1 MKRASTNCNVR
12 NEEEIKMDIRY
23 STGKEPFKRMNTEEL
38 REEFLITGIFN
49 ADDVSAVYSHVDR
62 IVTMGAMPVS
72 KRISIDKN
80 IDTWKNFGVKYLL
93 ERREMGTIN
102 IGGPGSVFA
111 DGRKFEMNHFD
122 GLYLP
127 MGTKTVEFESDNPNE
142 PAKFYICTTPA
153 HTPKPAVHI
162 PYEKAIHKH
171 LGEQKTSN
179 ERTINQYI
187 HPDVLDTCQLSM
199 GLTHLE
205 EGSVWNTMPV
215 HTHERRMEVYFY
227 FDIPQDNVV
236 FHFMGEPDQ
245 TRHIVMHNE
254 EAVINPS
261 WSIHSG
267 CGTSNYTFI
276 WAMCGENRA
285 YDDQDWI
292 KTPDLK

>member
-1 MKRASTNCNVR
+1 
-12 NEEEIKMDIRY
+12 MDIRY
-23 STGKEPFKRMNTEEL
+23 STGKEPFKRMTTEEL
-38 REEFLITGIFN
+38 RQEFLITDMFK

-62 IVTMGAMPVS
+62 IVTMGAMPV
-72 KRISIDKN
+72 KEKVGLEKN
-80 IDTWKNFGVKYLL
+80 IDPWKNFGVTYVL
-93 ERREMGTIN
+93 ERRELGTIN
-102 IGGPGSVFA
+102 IGGPGCVFA
-111 DGRKFEMNHFD
+111 DGTEYLMKHWD

-127 MGTKTVEFESDNPNE
+127 MGTKDVKFASDDPEN
-142 PAKFYICTTPA
+142 PAKFFICTTPA
-153 HTPKPAVHI
+153 HTPKPATHV

-171 LGEQKTSN
+171 LGSQATSN
-179 ERTINQYI
+179 ERTINQYL

-205 EGSVWNTMPV
+205 DGSVWNTMPM

-227 FDIPQDNVV
+227 FDIPKDNVV
-236 FHFMGEPDQ
+236 FHFMGEPNQ
-245 TRHIVMHNE
+245 TRHIVMHND

-261 WSIHSG
+261 WSVHAG

-292 KTPDLK
+292 KTEEIL

>member
-1 MKRASTNCNVR
+1 
-12 NEEEIKMDIRY
+12 MDIRY
-23 STGKEPFKRMNTEEL
+23 STGKEPFKRMTTEEL
-38 REEFLITGIFN
+38 RQEFLITDMFK

-62 IVTMGAMPVS
+62 IVTMGAMPV
-72 KRISIDKN
+72 KEKVGLEKN
-80 IDTWKNFGVKYLL
+80 IDSWKNFGVTYVL
-93 ERREMGTIN
+93 ERRELGTIN
-102 IGGPGSVFA
+102 IGGPGRVFA
-111 DGRKFEMNHFD
+111 DGTEYPMKHWD

-127 MGTKTVEFESDNPNE
+127 MGTKDVKFASDDPEN
-142 PAKFYICTTPA
+142 PAKFFICTTPA
-153 HTPKPAVHI
+153 HTPKPATHV

-171 LGEQKTSN
+171 LGSQATSN
-179 ERTINQYI
+179 ERTINQYL

-205 EGSVWNTMPV
+205 DGSVWNTMPM

-227 FDIPQDNVV
+227 FDIPTDNVV
-236 FHFMGEPDQ
+236 FHFMGEPNQ
-245 TRHIVMHNE
+245 TRHIVMHND

-261 WSIHSG
+261 WSVHAG

-292 KTPDLK
+292 KTEEIL

>member
-1 MKRASTNCNVR
+1 
-12 NEEEIKMDIRY
+12 MDIRY
-23 STGKEPFKRMNTEEL
+23 STGKEPFKRMTTEEL
-38 REEFLITGIFN
+38 RQEFLITDMFK

-62 IVTMGAMPVS
+62 IVTMGAMPV
-72 KRISIDKN
+72 KEKVCLEKN
-80 IDTWKNFGVKYLL
+80 IDPWKNFGVTYVL
-93 ERREMGTIN
+93 ERRELGTIN
-102 IGGPGSVFA
+102 IGGPGRVFA
-111 DGRKFEMNHFD
+111 DGTEYPMKHWD

-127 MGTKTVEFESDNPNE
+127 MGTKDVKFASDDPEN
-142 PAKFYICTTPA
+142 PAKFFICTTPA
-153 HTPKPAVHI
+153 HTPKPATHV

-171 LGEQKTSN
+171 LGSQATSN
-179 ERTINQYI
+179 ERTINQYL

-205 EGSVWNTMPV
+205 DGSVWNTMPM

-227 FDIPQDNVV
+227 FDIPKDNVV
-236 FHFMGEPDQ
+236 FHFMGEPNQ
-245 TRHIVMHNE
+245 TRHIVMHND

-261 WSIHSG
+261 WSVHAG

-292 KTPDLK
+292 KTEEIL

>member
-1 MKRASTNCNVR
+1 
-12 NEEEIKMDIRY
+12 MDIRY
-23 STGKEPFKRMNTEEL
+23 STGKEPFKRMTTEEI
-38 REEFLITGIFN
+38 RQEFLITDMFK
-49 ADDVSAVYSHVDR
+49 ADDISAVYSHVDR
-62 IVTMGAMPVS
+62 IVTMGAMPVKQAVS
-72 KRISIDKN
+72 LDKN
-80 IDTWKNFGVKYLL
+80 IDPWKNFGVTYVL
-93 ERREMGTIN
+93 ERRELGTIN
-102 IGGPGSVFA
+102 IGGPGCVCA
-111 DGRKFEMNHFD
+111 DGREYRMNHWD

-127 MGTKTVEFESDNPNE
+127 MGTKDVKFASDDPENP
-142 PAKFYICTTPA
+142 ARFFICTTPA
-153 HTPKPAVHI
+153 HTPKPATHI

-171 LGEQKTSN
+171 LGSQATSN
-179 ERTINQYI
+179 ERTINQYL

-205 EGSVWNTMPV
+205 EGSVWNTMPM

-227 FDIPQDNVV
+227 FDIPKDNVV

-245 TRHIVMHNE
+245 TRHIVMHNY

-261 WSIHSG
+261 WSVHSG

-292 KTPDLK
+292 KTEELD

>member
-1 MKRASTNCNVR
+1 
-12 NEEEIKMDIRY
+12 MDIRY
-23 STGKEPFKRMNTEEL
+23 STGKEPFKRMATEEL
-38 REEFLITGIFN
+38 KDEFLITDMFN
-49 ADDVSAVYSHVDR
+49 ADDISAVYSHVDR
-62 IVTMGAMPVS
+62 IVTMGAMPV
-72 KRISIDKN
+72 KEKVNLEKN
-80 IDTWKNFGVKYLL
+80 IDPWKNFGVTYVL
-93 ERREMGTIN
+93 ERRELGTIN
-102 IGGPGSVFA
+102 IGGAGKVVA
-111 DGRKFEMNHFD
+111 DGVEYQMNHWD

-127 MGTKTVEFESDNPNE
+127 MGTKKVEFVTDNPEE
-142 PAKFYICTTPA
+142 PAKFFICTTPA
-153 HTPKPAVHI
+153 HTPKPIRHI

-171 LGEQKTSN
+171 LGAQATSN
-179 ERTINQYI
+179 ERTINQYL

-205 EGSVWNTMPV
+205 EGSVWNTMPM

-227 FDIPQDNVV
+227 FDIPKDNVV

-245 TRHIVMHNE
+245 TRHIVMHND

-261 WSIHSG
+261 WSVHAG

-292 KTPDLK
+292 KTEEIK

>member
-1 MKRASTNCNVR
+1 
-12 NEEEIKMDIRY
+12 MDIRY
-23 STGKEPFKRMNTEEL
+23 STGKEPFKRMTTDEL
-38 REEFLITGIFN
+38 RQEFLITDMFR

-62 IVTMGAMPVS
+62 IVTMGAMPVKEKVS
-72 KRISIDKN
+72 LEKN
-80 IDTWKNFGVKYLL
+80 IDPWKNFGVTYVL
-93 ERREMGTIN
+93 ERRELGTIN
-102 IGGPGSVFA
+102 IGGPGRIYA
-111 DGRKFEMNHFD
+111 DGTEYEMKHWD

-127 MGTKTVEFESDNPNE
+127 MGTKDVKFSSDNPEN
-142 PAKFYICTTPA
+142 PAKFFICTTPA
-153 HTPKPAVHI
+153 HTPKPATHV

-171 LGEQKTSN
+171 LGSQATSN
-179 ERTINQYI
+179 ERTINQYL

-205 EGSVWNTMPV
+205 DGSVWNTMPM

-227 FDIPQDNVV
+227 FDIPKDNVV
-236 FHFMGEPDQ
+236 FHFMGEPNQ
-245 TRHIVMHNE
+245 TRHIVMHND

-261 WSIHSG
+261 WSVHAG

-292 KTPDLK
+292 STEKIL

>member
-1 MKRASTNCNVR
+1 
-12 NEEEIKMDIRY
+12 MDIRY
-23 STGKEPFKRMNTEEL
+23 STGKEPFKRMNTQEL
-38 REEFLITGIFN
+38 RDEFLITNIFK

-62 IVTMGAMPVS
+62 IVTMGAMPVNQ
-72 KRISIDKN
+72 RVNLEKN
-80 IDTWKNFGVKYLL
+80 IDPWKNFGVTYLL
-93 ERREMGTIN
+93 ERRELGTIN
-102 IGGPGSVFA
+102 IGGPGKIYA
-111 DGRKFEMNHFD
+111 DGVEYKMDHFD
-122 GLYLP
+122 GIYLS
-127 MGTKTVEFESDNPNE
+127 MGTKKVEFESLEAIN
-142 PAKFYICTTPA
+142 PAKFYIITTPA
-153 HTPKPAVHI
+153 HTPKPSKHI
-162 PYEKAIHKH
+162 PYDIAIHKH
-171 LGEQKTSN
+171 LGSQTTSN

-227 FDIPQDNVV
+227 FDVPKENVV
-236 FHFMGEPDQ
+236 FHFMGEPNE

-285 YDDQDWI
+285 CDDQDWI
-292 KTPDLK
+292 KTEDLK

>member
-1 MKRASTNCNVR
+1 MNST
-12 NEEEIKMDIRY
+12 
-23 STGKEPFKRMNTEEL
+23 EL
-38 REEFLITGIFN
+38 RDEFLITNIFKD
-49 ADDVSAVYSHVDR
+49 DDVSAVYSHVDR
-62 IVTMGAMPVS
+62 IVTMGAKPVT
-72 KRISIDKN
+72 KTLNLEMN
-80 IDTWKNFGVKYLL
+80 IDAWKNFGVKYLL
-93 ERREMGTIN
+93 ERRELGTIN
-102 IGGPGSVFA
+102 IAGSGSVIA
-111 DGRKFEMNHFD
+111 DGVKYKMNHFD
-122 GLYLP
+122 GLYIP
-127 MGTKTVEFESDNPNE
+127 KGTKEVLFESDNPND
-142 PAKFYICTTPA
+142 PAKFFICTTPA
-153 HTPKPAVHI
+153 HAEKPAMHI

-171 LGEQKTSN
+171 LGAQSTSN

-205 EGSVWNTMPV
+205 EGSVWNTMPA

-227 FDIPQDNVV
+227 FDIPKDNVV
-236 FHFMGEPDQ
+236 FHIMGEPQ
-245 TRHIVMHNE
+245 ESRHIVMHNE

-292 KTPDLK
+292 ETENLR

>member
-1 MKRASTNCNVR
+1 
-12 NEEEIKMDIRY
+12 MDIRY
-23 STGKEPFKRMNTEEL
+23 STGKEPFKRMNTQEL
-38 REEFLITGIFN
+38 RDEFLITNIFK

-62 IVTMGAMPVS
+62 IVTMGAMPVNQ
-72 KRISIDKN
+72 RVNLEKN
-80 IDTWKNFGVKYLL
+80 IDPWKNFGVTYLL
-93 ERREMGTIN
+93 ERRELGTIN
-102 IGGPGSVFA
+102 VGGPGKVYA
-111 DGRKFEMNHFD
+111 DGVEYKMDHFD
-122 GLYLP
+122 GLYLS
-127 MGTKTVEFESDNPNE
+127 MGTKKVEFESLEATN
-142 PAKFYICTTPA
+142 PAKFYIVTTPA
-153 HTPKPAVHI
+153 HTPKPSKHI
-162 PYEKAIHKH
+162 PYEIAIYKH
-171 LGEQKTSN
+171 LGSQATSN

-227 FDIPQDNVV
+227 FDVPKDNVV
-236 FHFMGEPDQ
+236 FHFMGEPNE
-245 TRHIVMHNE
+245 TRHIVMHND

-292 KTPDLK
+292 QTEDLR